1 MKLRAFLVKRAIHT
15 IITLMVVLLLL
26 FVIFRL
32 MPSDPSRMMIRPGMS
47 PEAQDLLRV
56 QYGFSKIVPA
66 PDNIYETRLI
76 VNQPGLYEVEVRV
89 KDYAEGED
97 SVRTTFSVNSGT
109 RDIAPPSIKNVT
121 IEPNANDVIIS
132 AFVEDASTI
141 NTVIANITLP
151 NELFADELTLQDE
164 DENDTYNGTF
174 LPLLNGLYRVRITAA
189 DVLGNTASA
198 YASFTANYSGPD
210 IQPPTMQN
218 LTVLP
223 NPVYVDEDA
232 TISLEVIDT
241 SIVSEVLVNIIYPNG
256 TFWIETNMNSVGD
269 DVYAIDITSAS
280 IGKFTVIVNATDSEG
295 NEGTAFTSFVVN
307 VKDVSTVPPV
317 SDTNIEGLI
326 TKASSYAT
334 GAPIPIANIS
344 DSVRISANITGTNL
358 NYSSAEAIVT
368 SPDGSISYYRLIHR
382 NIIVPRSM
390 FEQFVVYVGG
400 MIPWPRANLSVFW
413 NDVILKIPHT
423 YHLGEGLRQFG
434 EFFGNFLSYFFD
446 FGNSFISQRPAAKE
460 IGQRTGATLLLFGSA
475 LVISTIVGVLLGA
488 LMAWRRGSAMEI
500 STIVVTLFFYS
511 MPLFWIGLIFLWIF
525 AFKLHAFPLGGIGGF
540 DPSTGDRLWGWSED
554 LDILWHLTLPLLTLL
569 ILHLAGYTLL
579 MRNSMLEVLGE
590 DYITTAK
597 AKGIGETKVTYKH
610 AARNAL
616 LPVVTSVAISM
627 GWIISGG
634 VLTETIFSWPG
645 MGYLLVYST
654 LSQDYPVVQAAFYI
668 IAIMTILANFVADVL
683 YAYLDPRVKL

>member
-66 PDNIYETRLI
+66 PDSIYETRLI
-76 VNQPGLYEVEVRV
+76 ANQPGLYEVEVRV

-121 IEPNANDVIIS
+121 IEPNAADIGNDVIIS
-132 AFVEDASTI
+132 AFVEDASII

-151 NELFADELTLQDE
+151 NELFADELALQDE

-174 LPLLNGLYRVRITAA
+174 LPLLNGLYKVRITAA

-198 YASFTANYSGPD
+198 STSFTVNYSEP
-210 IQPPTMQN
+210 QPPTMQN
-218 LTVLP
+218 LTVSP

-232 TISLEVIDT
+232 TISLEATEATDVFA
-241 SIVSEVLVNIIYPNG
+241 NITYPNG
-256 TFWIETNMNSVGD
+256 TFWEEEITLNPIVD
-269 DVYAIDITSAS
+269 DVYAVDITPIS
-280 IGKFTVIVNATDSEG
+280 IGKFTVVVYATNSEG
-295 NEGTAFTSFVVN
+295 NESTAFTSFVVN

-317 SDTNIEGLI
+317 SDTNIENLI
-326 TKASSYAT
+326 TKAYSYAT
-334 GAPIPIANIS
+334 GALLPIANIS

-358 NYSSAEAIVT
+358 NYSSAEAIIT

-382 NIIVPRSM
+382 NIIIPRSM

-400 MIPWPRANLSVFW
+400 MIPWPRANLSVFF
-413 NDVILKIPHT
+413 NDVLLKIPHT

-488 LMAWRRGSAMEI
+488 LMAWRRGSAMECHPI
-500 STIVVTLFFYS
+500 L
-511 MPLFWIGLIFLWIF
+511 L
-525 AFKLHAFPLGGIGGF
+525 LHAFIL
-540 DPSTGDRLWGWSED
+540 DRI
-554 LDILWHLTLPLLTLL
+554 DILMDFRL
-569 ILHLAGYTLL
+569 
-579 MRNSMLEVLGE
+579 
-590 DYITTAK
+590 
-597 AKGIGETKVTYKH
+597 
-610 AARNAL
+610 
-616 LPVVTSVAISM
+616 
-627 GWIISGG
+627 
-634 VLTETIFSWPG
+634 
-645 MGYLLVYST
+645 
-654 LSQDYPVVQAAFYI
+654 QAACI
-668 IAIMTILANFVADVL
+668 SIGWHWRI
-683 YAYLDPRVKL
+683 